1 LKKDSQFKD
10 LLKELARDPR
20 VKRVIGKRRSRGK
33 RGGKIQPEA
42 GIVLALLGIASRFM
56 TKKRA
61 RAFDELVDAIYL
73 LVQVS
78 LLLKENVFDRPEVK
92 RFFRQKSKRIYSLA
106 QEYVV
111 MILPSTRGIRRMRKP
126 PAA

>member
-78 LLLKENVFDRPEVK
+78 LLLKENVFDRPEVQ
-92 RFFRQKSKRIYSLA
+92 RFFRQKSKQIYSLA
-106 QEYVV
+106 QEYVAV
-111 MILPSTRGIRRMRKP
+111 ILPSTRGIRRMRKP

>member
-1 LKKDSQFKD
+1 MKKDSQFKD

-111 MILPSTRGIRRMRKP
+111 MILPSTRGIRRMRKS

>member
-1 LKKDSQFKD
+1 LKNGGQFKD
-10 LLKELARDPR
+10 LLKELNRDPR
-20 VKRVIGKRRSRGK
+20 LKRVIGKRRSRGK
-33 RGGKIQPEA
+33 RGGKIQPAA
-42 GIVLALLGIASRFM
+42 GIVLGLLGIASRFM

-78 LLLKENVFDRPEVK
+78 LLLKENVFDRSEVK
-92 RFFRQKSKRIYSLA
+92 RFFRQRSKQIYSLA

-111 MILPSTRGIRRMRKP
+111 MILPSTKGIRRMRKP
-126 PAA
+126 PA

>member
-1 LKKDSQFKD
+1 MKKDSQFKD

-42 GIVLALLGIASRFM
+42 GIVLSLLGIASRFM

-92 RFFRQKSKRIYSLA
+92 RFLKQRSKQIYSLA

>member
-1 LKKDSQFKD
+1 LKNGGQFKD
-10 LLKELARDPR
+10 LLKELSRDSR
-20 VKRVIGKRRSRGK
+20 LKRVIAKHRSRAK
-33 RGGKIQPEA
+33 SGGKIQQA
-42 GIVLALLGIASRFM
+42 ANLALGLLKIASRFM

-61 RAFDELVDAIYL
+61 RTLEELVDAVYL

-92 RFFRQKSKRIYSLA
+92 RLFKQRSKQIYSLA

-111 MILPSTRGIRRMRKP
+111 MVLPRTKGLRRARKP
-126 PAA
+126 RPT

>member
-111 MILPSTRGIRRMRKP
+111 MILPSTRGIRRMRKS

>member
-92 RFFRQKSKRIYSLA
+92 RFLKQRSKQIYSLA

>member
-42 GIVLALLGIASRFM
+42 GIVLSLLGIASRFM

-92 RFFRQKSKRIYSLA
+92 RFLKQRSKQIYSLA

>member
-1 LKKDSQFKD
+1 LKNGGQFKD
-10 LLKELARDPR
+10 LLKELNRDPR
-20 VKRVIGKRRSRGK
+20 LKRVIGKRRSRGK
-33 RGGKIQPEA
+33 RGGKIQPAA
-42 GIVLALLGIASRFM
+42 GIVLGLLGIASRFM

-78 LLLKENVFDRPEVK
+78 LLLKENVFDRSEVK
-92 RFFRQKSKRIYSLA
+92 RFFRQRSKQIYSLA

>member
-20 VKRVIGKRRSRGK
+20 VKRVIAKLRSRGK

-78 LLLKENVFDRPEVK
+78 LLLKENVFDRPEVQ
-92 RFFRQKSKRIYSLA
+92 RFFRQKSKQIYSLA
-106 QEYVV
+106 QEYVAV
-111 MILPSTRGIRRMRKP
+111 ILPSTRGIRRMRKP

>member
-1 LKKDSQFKD
+1 MKKDSQFKD

-20 VKRVIGKRRSRGK
+20 VKRVIAKRRSRGK

-78 LLLKENVFDRPEVK
+78 LLLKENVFDRPEVQ
-92 RFFRQKSKRIYSLA
+92 RFFRQKSKQIYSLA
-106 QEYVV
+106 QEYVAV
-111 MILPSTRGIRRMRKP
+111 ILPSTRGIRRMRKP

>member
-1 LKKDSQFKD
+1 MKKDSQFKD

-20 VKRVIGKRRSRGK
+20 VKRVIAKRRSRGK

-78 LLLKENVFDRPEVK
+78 LLLKENVFDRPEVQ
-92 RFFRQKSKRIYSLA
+92 RFFRQKSKQIYSLA
-106 QEYVV
+106 QEYVAV
-111 MILPSTRGIRRMRKP
+111 ILPRTKEVRRKRKP
-126 PAA
+126 RPS

>member
-20 VKRVIGKRRSRGK
+20 VKRVIAKRRSRGK

-92 RFFRQKSKRIYSLA
+92 RFLKQRSKQIYSLA

>member
-1 LKKDSQFKD
+1 MKNGGQFKD
-10 LLKELARDPR
+10 LLKELNRDPR
-20 VKRVIGKRRSRGK
+20 LKRVIGKRRSRGK
-33 RGGKIQPEA
+33 RGGKIQPAA
-42 GIVLALLGIASRFM
+42 GIVLGLLGIASRFM

-78 LLLKENVFDRPEVK
+78 LLLKENVFDRSEVK
-92 RFFRQKSKRIYSLA
+92 RFFRQRSKQIYSLA

-111 MILPSTRGIRRMRKP
+111 MILPSTKGIRRMRKP
-126 PAA
+126 PA

>member
-56 TKKRA
+56 TKKKA
-61 RAFDELVDAIYL
+61 RALEELMDAIYL

-78 LLLKENVFDRPEVK
+78 LLLKENVFDRPEVQ
-92 RFFRQKSKRIYSLA
+92 RFFRQKSKQIYSLA
-106 QEYVV
+106 QEYVAV
-111 MILPSTRGIRRMRKP
+111 ILPSTRGIRRMRKP

>member
-20 VKRVIGKRRSRGK
+20 VKRVIAKRRSRGK

-78 LLLKENVFDRPEVK
+78 LLLKENVFDRPEVQ
-92 RFFRQKSKRIYSLA
+92 RFFRQKSKQIYSLA
-106 QEYVV
+106 QEYVAV
-111 MILPSTRGIRRMRKP
+111 ILPSTRGIRRMRKP

>member
-1 LKKDSQFKD
+1 MKKDSQFKD

-33 RGGKIQPEA
+33 RGSKNQPAA
-42 GIVLALLGIASRFM
+42 GIVRALLGIASRFM

-92 RFFRQKSKRIYSLA
+92 RFFRQRSKQIYSLA

-111 MILPSTRGIRRMRKP
+111 MILPNTKGIRRMRKP